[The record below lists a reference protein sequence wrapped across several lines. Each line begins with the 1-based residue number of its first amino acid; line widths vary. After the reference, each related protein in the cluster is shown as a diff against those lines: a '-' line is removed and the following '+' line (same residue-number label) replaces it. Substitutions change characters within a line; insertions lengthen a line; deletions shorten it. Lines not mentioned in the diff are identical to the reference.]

1 MPACH
6 YYALPPFTVDDSFLN
21 VPEFLLVK
29 DTTKINS
36 DPMHLQITSSMQRI
50 KEVLLGKND
59 NLRQKLTQGD
69 NK

>member
-1 MPACH
+1 MSACH

-21 VPEFLLVK
+21 VPEFLLVE